1 MEWQLEELK
10 IRREG
15 NKEEAIRRSG
25 EFGPDLLCGLVHKGL
40 FPYDDESGSM
50 IGMGLSGSAT
60 NFAQS
65 MLAGRI

>member
-1 MEWQLEELK
+1 MEWQLEEFK

-15 NKEEAIRRSG
+15 NKEDAIRRSG
-25 EFGPDLLCGLVHKGL
+25 FGPDLLCGLVHKRF